1 MFIILSGYYYDDNI
15 VGEHTE
21 NWTFLSLTEQV
32 IYNGGVHDSRM
43 SDWLKQKIYSAI

>member
-43 SDWLKQKIYSAI
+43 SA